1 MAFTTRFKEKIVDL
15 TRLHDNL
22 APLLAEMPHL
32 AKDHAALA
40 GVLTQL
46 RELEARQDSA
56 KGELRGV
63 NRRRADLASE
73 GRKLGSR
80 LTTVMRGTLGLDNTD
95 LVKYGIQPLTPAPR
109 GKRLTKLERAEQL
122 SRQTAQ
128 VKAEL
133 EAEAEAA
140 VKAAAEV
147 QRRASGVGLS
157 TP

>member
-1 MAFTTRFKEKIVDL
+1 MAFTPRFKEKIVDL
-15 TRLHDNL
+15 TTLHDNL
-22 APLLAEMPHL
+22 APLLTDMPHL

-46 RELEARQDSA
+46 RELESHQDGAR
-56 KGELRGV
+56 GELRSV
-63 NRRRADLASE
+63 NKQRAGLAKE

-80 LTTVMRGTLGLDNTD
+80 LTTVMRGTLGPDNTD
-95 LVKYGIQPLTPAPR
+95 LVRYGIQPLTPAPR
-109 GKRLTKLERAEQL
+109 GKRLTKLERAEQFA
-122 SRQTAQ
+122 RQAAQ

-140 VKAAAEV
+140 VKAAAEA

-157 TP
+157 TS